1 MSEIKSAG
9 IKGYAVLGAF
19 LAFLLFVILV
29 VYLYKYNNNMVPE
42 QPERYGDLLV
52 ATMRSLTA

>member
-9 IKGYAVLGAF
+9 IKGYALLGAF

-29 VYLYKYNNNMVPE
+29 VYIYKYNNNGVPGE
-42 QPERYGDLLV
+42 VQLYGDLLTNI
-52 ATMRSLTA
+52 ASGFRA